1 MSVNTVTNQAL
12 KWVPTKAS
20 CKQQFA
26 GITLEKH
33 WAIWIFGVISS
44 LQNGLFE
51 KKEPSP
57 TLIELI
63 KELKKELIEQWVF
76 FFVS

>member
-1 MSVNTVTNQAL
+1 MSVNTVTNLAL

-33 WAIWIFGVISS
+33 WAIWRFGVISS
-44 LQNGLFE
+44 LKSGLFE

-63 KELKKELIEQWVF
+63 KELRKELIEQWVF
-76 FFVS
+76 LLVK